1 MNTIETAEMPRRKKV
16 SHETI
21 LVVDD
26 DPEIRESLSELLY
39 HRGYSV
45 LQAENGRRALDVLKT
60 VPPRTPCIVVLDL
73 AMPVLD
79 GHQFLQYRAEDPR
92 LRHIPVVVLSGNPRP
107 IHPLEGIEAYL
118 QKPLEP
124 EMLLEIIRKTC
135 DEQRSSDE
143 KLAIRSL

>member
-1 MNTIETAEMPRRKKV
+1 MNTTETAEMPRRKKV

-79 GHQFLQYRAEDPR
+79 GLQFLQYRAEDPR
-92 LRHIPVVVLSGNPRP
+92 LRHIPVVVFSGNPRP

-124 EMLLEIIRKTC
+124 EILLEIIRKTC
-135 DEQRSSDE
+135 DERRSSDE
-143 KLAIRSL
+143 ELAIKSL

>member
-1 MNTIETAEMPRRKKV
+1 MRRRKKAA
-16 SHETI
+16 HETV

-26 DPEIRESLSELLY
+26 DPEIRESLSELLD

-45 LQAENGRRALDVLKT
+45 LQAENGRRALDLLKA

-79 GHQFLQYRAEDPR
+79 GHQFLKYRAEDPV
-92 LRHIPVVVLSGNPRP
+92 LRHIPVVVVSGNPMP
-107 IHPLEGIEAYL
+107 QHPLEGIEAYL

-124 EMLLEIIRKTC
+124 DVLLEIIRRTC
-135 DEQRSSDE
+135 DE
-143 KLAIRSL
+143 KLGNRKSV

>member
-1 MNTIETAEMPRRKKV
+1 MNIVETAGMPRKRKA
-16 SHETI
+16 SNETI

-26 DPEIRESLSELLY
+26 DPQIRESLTELLD

-45 LQAENGRRALDVLKT
+45 LQAENGRRALDVLKQ

-79 GHQFLQYRAEDPR
+79 GHQFLRYRAEDPR
-92 LRHIPVVVLSGNPRP
+92 LRHIPVVVVSGNPQP
-107 IHPLEGIEAYL
+107 QHPLEGIEAYL

-124 EMLLEIIRKTC
+124 EVLLEIIRKTC
-135 DEQRSSDE
+135 DE
-143 KLAIRSL
+143 KLAALSPA

>member
-1 MNTIETAEMPRRKKV
+1 MPRRKKAAN
-16 SHETI
+16 ETV

-26 DPEIRESLSELLY
+26 DPEIRESLSELLD

-45 LQAENGRRALDVLKT
+45 LQAENGRRALDVLKA

-79 GHQFLQYRAEDPR
+79 GHEFLKYRAADPV
-92 LRHIPVVVLSGNPRP
+92 LRHIPVVVVSANPRP
-107 IHPLEGIEAYL
+107 LHPLEGIEAYL

-124 EMLLEIIRKTC
+124 EVLLEIIRRTC
-135 DEQRSSDE
+135 DQQLGIKSF
-143 KLAIRSL
+143 

>member
-1 MNTIETAEMPRRKKV
+1 MDIVETAVMPREKKG
-16 SHETI
+16 SHETV

-26 DPEIRESLSELLY
+26 DPEIRESLSELLD

-60 VPPRTPCIVVLDL
+60 VPPQTPCIVVLDL

-79 GHQFLQYRAEDPR
+79 GHQFLKYRAEDPV
-92 LRHIPVVVLSGNPRP
+92 LRRIPVVVVSANPRP
-107 IHPLEGIEAYL
+107 PQPLEGIEAYL

-124 EMLLEIIRKTC
+124 DVLLEIIRRTC
-135 DEQRSSDE
+135 DE
-143 KLAIRSL
+143 KLGHKLL